1 MTNIEEEDEVLDPR
15 LEAGWQALTE
25 GDLEKAR
32 SAASACAAD
41 EALRLDAL
49 MLEAACHR
57 DEGNFAAALETLAQ
71 VSKGDPDWCEP
82 EMWMAEVLF
91 DQGEDLDDALR
102 HARKALDLAEEEG
115 EYLAALGLKAA
126 VEVALDRPTEARK
139 TLKGLPPPE
148 ASLGDAVQA
157 IELSQLLV
165 EVGAPSEARAR
176 METVLKDEPDN
187 ADAWYLIGV
196 ASDVMGDDTRKREAW
211 VRTRELDLVQDDGQ
225 RAAGG
230 GGRPGSNRSSL
241 PEATLI
247 EMAEDTLKELPPEI
261 RSHLAN
267 VPIIVADLP
276 AASDVAEGLDPRLL
290 GMFHGA
296 PHAQAGSTGD
306 LPALTEILLFRRNIE
321 RVAVDEDDARAEVQ
335 LTLLHETG
343 HFFGLDEAALEQL
356 DLG

>member
-1 MTNIEEEDEVLDPR
+1 
-15 LEAGWQALTE
+15 
-25 GDLEKAR
+25 
-32 SAASACAAD
+32 
-41 EALRLDAL
+41 

-82 EMWMAEVLF
+82 EMWTAEVLF
-91 DQGEDLDDALR
+91 DEGEDLDEALR
-102 HARKALDLAEEEG
+102 HARRALDLAEEEG

-148 ASLGDAVQA
+148 ASLGDGLQA

-176 METVLKDEPDN
+176 METVLKEEPDN

-196 ASDVMGDDTRKREAW
+196 ASDQMGDDTRKREAW
-211 VRTRELDLVQDDGQ
+211 VRTRELDLAQDDGH
-225 RAAGG
+225 AGAGG
-230 GGRPGSNRSSL
+230 GPKSDGRSDGAARPATARSSL
-241 PEATLI
+241 SEATLI
-247 EMAEDTLKELPPEI
+247 EMAEETLKELPPEI
-261 RSHLAN
+261 REHLAN

-276 AASDVAEGLDPRLL
+276 APSDVADGLDPRLL

-296 PHAQAGSTGD
+296 SHAQAGSTGD
-306 LPALTEILLFRRNIE
+306 LPALTEILLFRRSPS
-321 RVAVDEDDARAEVQ
+321 
-335 LTLLHETG
+335 
-343 HFFGLDEAALEQL
+343 
-356 DLG
+356 